1 MQRVYDFLKAV
12 HTYYLATTDG
22 DQPRVRPFGTID
34 MFEGRLYFQTG
45 LVKDVA
51 KQLAANPKFE
61 ICAFNGN
68 EWIRVSGEAVLDER
82 IEAQQHMLDE
92 NPGLKNMYKAGDGNT
107 AVYWI
112 RNGVAVI
119 SSFSADPVRIEF

>member
-1 MQRVYDFLKAV
+1 MKRVYDFLKQAK
-12 HTYYLATTDG
+12 TYYLATVDG

-34 MFEGRLYFQTG
+34 LFEDRLYFQTG

-61 ICAFNGN
+61 ICAFDGGK
-68 EWIRVSGEAVLDER
+68 WIRVSGEAVLDER

-92 NPGLKNMYKAGDGNT
+92 HPSLKNMYKAGDGNT

-112 RNGVAVI
+112 KNGVAVI
-119 SSFSADPVRIEF
+119 SSFTEDPVRIEF